1 MLRSEVYDATDAAP
15 ICFGGKS
22 RGHILLRHAIFAWD
36 LYKICASFVR
46 RTGICC
52 IARQDCKA
60 GRQSSSKRFQEFPMF
75 VSYIL
80 AKVQAY
86 FRYRETV
93 RELSLL
99 SDRELTDLGIARVQ
113 IASIA
118 RQGAAA

>member
-1 MLRSEVYDATDAAP
+1 
-15 ICFGGKS
+15 
-22 RGHILLRHAIFAWD
+22 
-36 LYKICASFVR
+36 
-46 RTGICC
+46 
-52 IARQDCKA
+52 
-60 GRQSSSKRFQEFPMF
+60 MF

-113 IASIA
+113 IDSIA